1 MWNSFV
7 CLLLTK
13 EYRNGLERMGPGM
26 GRFCSKGFALTAF
39 LLAAVMQAT
48 NPVLAQ
54 NINDLLTIF
63 GGDRQRATR
72 QAAQAEWRRL
82 PPVEMA
88 CIDRGLRRKGSSI
101 EALVRRG
108 VKPSAARLIELR
120 SSCRQFAVGVQTD
133 TGPALATDAIGSST
147 PNVPARNSTEPKDAS
162 VMPPSPAASVGQVAE
177 VRVQQGNVEPKDSL
191 PKSGMAWSSAAF
203 LVAVSAIAMLLGM
216 VIYLFTRWRNTEQ
229 KTVAVPTATDLV
241 PDKDLEGGAG
251 KVPSETT
258 IGETRE
264 VVMPMSFTLIDKMIQ
279 LTDVTDQSATISMS
293 KNCAYNN
300 KIYSTCEEVLPRT
313 ILSEAPKLGAAE
325 SSDFSKM
332 AQLAKLYAMG
342 KPSEKEFQ
350 RLKGLIS
357 RSLRDSQAPKPDE
370 FRDAPI

>member
-1 MWNSFV
+1 MSRHNSDMWNSFV

-39 LLAAVMQAT
+39 LLTAVMQAT

-120 SSCRQFAVGVQTD
+120 SSCRQFAVGV
-133 TGPALATDAIGSST
+133 
-147 PNVPARNSTEPKDAS
+147 
-162 VMPPSPAASVGQVAE
+162 
-177 VRVQQGNVEPKDSL
+177 
-191 PKSGMAWSSAAF
+191 
-203 LVAVSAIAMLLGM
+203 
-216 VIYLFTRWRNTEQ
+216 
-229 KTVAVPTATDLV
+229 
-241 PDKDLEGGAG
+241 
-251 KVPSETT
+251 
-258 IGETRE
+258 
-264 VVMPMSFTLIDKMIQ
+264 
-279 LTDVTDQSATISMS
+279 
-293 KNCAYNN
+293 
-300 KIYSTCEEVLPRT
+300 
-313 ILSEAPKLGAAE
+313 
-325 SSDFSKM
+325 
-332 AQLAKLYAMG
+332 
-342 KPSEKEFQ
+342 
-350 RLKGLIS
+350 
-357 RSLRDSQAPKPDE
+357 
-370 FRDAPI
+370 

>member
-1 MWNSFV
+1 MP
-7 CLLLTK
+7 LLTK
-13 EYRNGLERMGPGM
+13 KYRNGLERMGPGM
-26 GRFCSKGFALTAF
+26 GRSCSKGFALAAF
-39 LLAAVMQAT
+39 LLTAVMQST

-54 NINDLLTIF
+54 NITDLLTIF

-72 QAAQAEWRRL
+72 QAAGRMASS

-101 EALVRRG
+101 EALVRRS

-229 KTVAVPTATDLV
+229 KTVAASIATDLV
-241 PDKDLEGGAG
+241 PDKYLEGGAE
-251 KVPSETT
+251 KAPSETT
-258 IGETRE
+258 IGEAPE
-264 VVMPMSFTLIDKMIQ
+264 VVMPMSFTSTDKMIQ
-279 LTDVTDQSATISMS
+279 LTDVTEQSATISMS

-300 KIYSTCEEVLPRT
+300 KIYSTCEEVLPDHIKARCR
-313 ILSEAPKLGAAE
+313 G
-325 SSDFSKM
+325 
-332 AQLAKLYAMG
+332 Q
-342 KPSEKEFQ
+342 Q
-350 RLKGLIS
+350 
-357 RSLRDSQAPKPDE
+357 
-370 FRDAPI
+370 